1 MKIIVGGAG
10 SVGQSIVGYLA
21 QGSNDIIVVDNDS
34 KRLDELSQIADV
46 RPINGSIS
54 YPGIQEKFG
63 AKSADM
69 LIAVTDSDET
79 NMVACQIAY
88 SLFNLPKRIARIDS
102 EAYLSPLWSTLY
114 NESNLPIDLIIS
126 PEQAIAEAI
135 YRLLKVPGTSEYLPF
150 FNDKLYLLA
159 FRCQP
164 NCPLLKTP
172 IEQLSMIAPD
182 LEVSL
187 LSIVRGGHS
196 FIPKGTDWFEA
207 GDEVYFLTAKDKI
220 DDAVHAFDMDR
231 PAVER
236 VVIFGGG
243 QIALNLALKLE
254 SDDNILSCK
263 IVEENPQIARQLA
276 KELDDTVV
284 INGAML
290 NDSILD
296 EVAIEHADM
305 AIAVTSQDK
314 DNLLVSLLAKQNGA
328 TSVISLVNSQ
338 ANNNLVDN
346 IGDNILV
353 HRSAI
358 TISKLLKEIRQN
370 KIDFAYSLGKGFGEI
385 WVIEID
391 ENMNI
396 AEHKISSLRLS
407 SGIKIGAILRD
418 DKIIYPS
425 NSEILHLGDT
435 ILIYANSGQIRRA
448 EQIFA

>member
-21 QGSNDIIVVDNDS
+21 QGSNDIIVVDNDT

-46 RPINGSIS
+46 RPVTGSIS
-54 YPGIQEKFG
+54 HPGVLEKSG

-69 LIAVTDSDET
+69 LISVTDSDEI

-102 EAYLSPLWSTLY
+102 EAYLSALWSTLY

-135 YRLLKVPGTSEYLPF
+135 YRLLKVPGSSEYLPF
-150 FNDKLYLLA
+150 FDEKLYLLS
-159 FRCQP
+159 FRCLS

-172 IEQLSMIAPD
+172 LEQLSMIAPD
-182 LEVSL
+182 LEVTF
-187 LSIVRGGHS
+187 LSIVRGGHG
-196 FIPKGTDWFEA
+196 FIPKGTDWLEM
-207 GDEVYFLTAKDKI
+207 GDEVYFLVSKERI
-220 DDAVHAFDMDR
+220 DDAVHAFDMDK

-243 QIALNLALKLE
+243 QIALTLAHKLE

-284 INGAML
+284 INGPML

-296 EVAIEHADM
+296 EVAISHADM
-305 AIAVTSQDK
+305 AIAVTNQDK

-370 KIDFAYSLGKGFGEI
+370 KIDFAYSLGKGFGEL
-385 WVIEID
+385 WVIEVE

-407 SGIKIGAILRD
+407 SGIKIGAIKRGD
-418 DKIIYPS
+418 EVIYPS
-425 NSEILHLGDT
+425 HGEILHIGDKL
-435 ILIYANSGQIRRA
+435 LIYVSSGQIRRA
-448 EQIFA
+448 EQIFI

>member
-21 QGSNDIIVVDNDS
+21 QGNNDIIVVDNDN

-46 RPINGSIS
+46 RPVNGSIS
-54 YPGIQEKFG
+54 YPGVLEKSG

-88 SLFNLPKRIARIDS
+88 SLFNLQKRIARIDS

-114 NESNLPIDLIIS
+114 NEANLPIDLIIS

-135 YRLLKVPGTSEYLPF
+135 YRLLKVPGSSEYLPF
-150 FNDKLYLLA
+150 FDEKLYLLS
-159 FRCQP
+159 FRCQAT
-164 NCPLLKTP
+164 CPLLKTP
-172 IEQLSMIAPD
+172 LDQLSMIAPD
-182 LEVSL
+182 LEL
-187 LSIVRGGHS
+187 DFLSILRNGQA
-196 FIPKGTDWFEA
+196 FIPKGNDVFEI
-207 GDEVYFLTAKDKI
+207 GDEVYFLVKKDQL
-220 DDAVHAFDMDR
+220 DDAVHAFDMEK

-243 QIALNLALKLE
+243 QITLNLAHKLE

-290 NDSILD
+290 NDSILE
-296 EVAIEHADM
+296 EVAISHADM
-305 AIAVTSQDK
+305 AIAVTNQDK

-338 ANNNLVDN
+338 ANNALVDN

-353 HRSAI
+353 HRSSI

-385 WVIEID
+385 WEIEIE

-396 AEHKISSLRLS
+396 AEHKISSLHLP
-407 SGIKIGAILRD
+407 SGIKICALLRQEE
-418 DKIIYPS
+418 IIYPTH
-425 NSEILHLGDT
+425 SEILHIGDK
-435 ILIYANSGQIRRA
+435 ILIFVNSRQIRRA
-448 EQIFA
+448 EQIFV

>member
-21 QGSNDIIVVDNDS
+21 QGSNDIIVVDNDT

-46 RPINGSIS
+46 RPVTGSIS
-54 YPGIQEKFG
+54 HPGVLEKSG

-69 LIAVTDSDET
+69 LISVTDSDEI
-79 NMVACQIAY
+79 NMVASQIAY

-102 EAYLSPLWSTLY
+102 EAYLSALWSTLY

-135 YRLLKVPGTSEYLPF
+135 YRLLKVPGSSEYLPF
-150 FNDKLYLLA
+150 FDEKLYLLS
-159 FRCQP
+159 FRCLS

-172 IEQLSMIAPD
+172 LEQLSMIAPD
-182 LEVSL
+182 LEVTF
-187 LSIVRGGHS
+187 LSIVRGGHG
-196 FIPKGTDWFEA
+196 FIPKGTDWLEM
-207 GDEVYFLTAKDKI
+207 GDEVYFLVSKERI
-220 DDAVHAFDMDR
+220 DDAVHAFDMDK

-243 QIALNLALKLE
+243 QIALTLAHKLE

-284 INGAML
+284 INGPML

-296 EVAIEHADM
+296 EVAISHADM
-305 AIAVTSQDK
+305 AIAVTNQDK

-370 KIDFAYSLGKGFGEI
+370 KIDFAYSLGKGFGEL
-385 WVIEID
+385 WVIEVE

-407 SGIKIGAILRD
+407 SGIKIGAIKRGD
-418 DKIIYPS
+418 EVIYPS
-425 NSEILHLGDT
+425 HGEILHIGDKL
-435 ILIYANSGQIRRA
+435 LIYVSSGQIRRA
-448 EQIFA
+448 EQIFI